1 MVYQTLVY
9 LLIQGSA
16 EAALL
21 EAFQDLKTVAEVNSS
36 PAVKSQVCQTPPV
49 FGFITL

>member
-9 LLIQGSA
+9 LLMQGAA

-21 EAFQDLKTVAEVNSS
+21 EAFQDLKTVAQVSSS
-36 PAVKSQVCQTPPV
+36 PLVKSQVC
-49 FGFITL
+49 F